1 MCLLGKLLISRTS
14 RLQTDKRRSNLD
26 SGGPK
31 TLRSVKI
38 GLKLGLCKKKL
49 TFPVDRALIGWWN
62 ELTIDISGWDNWQ
75 FWLHLNRSWFNGHNC
90 ATWHGWW
97 SKLEDPNLCIRV
109 DPIHPL
115 TRQIS
120 TVLWAN
126 RTSQMMPYVMLTF
139 EVWPAIG
146 SWSKGCEE
154 HMHEAYDGPQST
166 GLWIYFFYK

>member
-62 ELTIDISGWDNWQ
+62 ELTIDMSAWDNWQ
-75 FWLHLNRSWFNGHNC
+75 FWPNLNRSWFNGHDC
-90 ATWHGWW
+90 ATWQWLVKQVGG
-97 SKLEDPNLCIRV
+97 SESLYSGRPDPPINPPNLNRSLGKSDESNDAMCDV
-109 DPIHPL
+109 DFWSL
-115 TRQIS
+115 TS
-120 TVLWAN
+120 
-126 RTSQMMPYVMLTF
+126 
-139 EVWPAIG
+139 
-146 SWSKGCEE
+146 
-154 HMHEAYDGPQST
+154 H
-166 GLWIYFFYK
+166 WILI